1 MLEKIQ
7 VFNAQNNDLPLKA
20 AGAFVGAALGAIL
33 VTVVLASFEV
43 DLEEAFTS
51 YEPVETIEE
60 PVE

>member
-20 AGAFVGAALGAIL
+20 AGAFVGAAVGAFL
-33 VTVVLASFEV
+33 VVIALNLIEA
-43 DLEEAFTS
+43 DLEDAFVS
-51 YEPVETIEE
+51 YEPIESVEA